1 VDLEFTYADA
11 DTYLNE
17 IAELYSYTEHNE
29 FQLNVKAFEDQMEM
43 YKLKPLWQQLSKEQ
57 HISIILKLMDQLEV
71 LDNTMR
77 MKAARTLLYLAQG
90 CWVEVQSDDEQQSL
104 SRYNIMLLYRSG
116 VFQAFVEL
124 LNLEIENAA
133 TANVAIR
140 KIAVSLADSVD
151 LRVIL
156 SVLYIITE
164 TVRAEKE
171 VVDSEHQDLVDA
183 FIQEVSQP
191 MGDELLAVKLLGM
204 ITRFCSGSAPHFP
217 MKKVLLLLWK
227 ISLVSLGGTETL
239 KKLKSESTLIAAD
252 ICYNEENISLP
263 R

>member
-1 VDLEFTYADA
+1 M
-11 DTYLNE
+11 
-17 IAELYSYTEHNE
+17 
-29 FQLNVKAFEDQMEM
+29 QM
-43 YKLKPLWQQLSKEQ
+43 YKLKPLWNQLDKDQ
-57 HISIILKLMDQLEV
+57 HQSIILKLIDQLEV
-71 LDNTMR
+71 LDNSMR

-90 CWVEVQSDDEQQSL
+90 CWVEVQSDEEQQSL
-104 SRYNIMLLYRSG
+104 SRYNVMMLYRLG

-133 TANVAIR
+133 TANVAMR

-164 TVRAEKE
+164 VMRAE
-171 VVDSEHQDLVDA
+171 SERTDGENANMVEA
-183 FIQEVSQP
+183 FTQEISQP

-227 ISLVSLGGTETL
+227 VSLVSLGGTEKL
-239 KKLKSESTLIAAD
+239 KKLKSKLL
-252 ICYNEENISLP
+252 YVNIKNDAK
-263 R
+263 

>member
-1 VDLEFTYADA
+1 M
-11 DTYLNE
+11 NE
-17 IAELYSYTEHNE
+17 VAELYSYTEHNE
-29 FQLNVKAFEDQMEM
+29 FQLNVKAFEDQMQM
-43 YKLKPLWQQLSKEQ
+43 YKLKPLWNQLDKDQ
-57 HISIILKLMDQLEV
+57 HQSIILKLIDQLEV
-71 LDNTMR
+71 LDNSMR

-90 CWVEVQSDDEQQSL
+90 CWVEVQSDEEQQSL
-104 SRYNIMLLYRSG
+104 SRYNVMMLYRLG

-133 TANVAIR
+133 TANVAMR

-164 TVRAEKE
+164 VMRAE
-171 VVDSEHQDLVDA
+171 SERTDGENANMVEA
-183 FIQEVSQP
+183 FTQEISQP

-227 ISLVSLGGTETL
+227 VSLVSLGGTEKL
-239 KKLKSESTLIAAD
+239 KKLKSKLL
-252 ICYNEENISLP
+252 YVNIKNDAK
-263 R
+263 

>member
-1 VDLEFTYADA
+1 MEFTYADA
-11 DTYLNE
+11 DTHLNE
-17 IAELYSYTEHNE
+17 IAELYSYTEQNE
-29 FQLNVKAFEDQMEM
+29 FPLNVKAFEDQMEM
-43 YKLKPLWQQLSKEQ
+43 YKLKPLWQHLSKDEHQ
-57 HISIILKLMDQLEV
+57 SIILKLMDQLEV
-71 LDNTMR
+71 LDVNLR

-90 CWVEVQSDDEQQSL
+90 CWVEVQSDDEQQNL
-104 SRYNIMLLYRSG
+104 TRYNVMMLYRLG

-133 TANVAIR
+133 TTNVAIR

-156 SVLYIITE
+156 SFLYIITE
-164 TVRAEKE
+164 VMRAEKE
-171 VVDSEHQDLVDA
+171 RTEGENEELVEA
-183 FIQEVSQP
+183 FISEISQP

-204 ITRFCSGSAPHFP
+204 ITRFCSASAPHFP

-239 KKLKSESTLIAAD
+239 KKLKSEL
-252 ICYNEENISLP
+252 LH
-263 R
+263 

>member
-1 VDLEFTYADA
+1 LQSANGQDFLDLEFTYADA
-11 DTYLNE
+11 DTHLNE

-29 FQLNVKAFEDQMEM
+29 FQQNVKAFEDQMEV
-43 YKLKPLWQQLSKEQ
+43 YKLKPLWQQLSQAE
-57 HISIILKLMDQLEV
+57 HESIILKLMDQLEV
-71 LDNTMR
+71 LDVALR

-90 CWVEVQSDDEQQSL
+90 CWVEIQSDEEQQKL
-104 SRYNIMLLYRSG
+104 TRYNVMMLYRLG

-124 LNLEIENAA
+124 LNLEIENST

-156 SVLYIITE
+156 SFLYIITE
-164 TVRAEKE
+164 VMRAEKE
-171 VVDSEHQDLVDA
+171 AEDETHRDLVEA
-183 FIQEVSQP
+183 FVVEISQP

-204 ITRFCSGSAPHFP
+204 ITRFCSASAPHFP

-239 KKLKSESTLIAAD
+239 KKLKSKLTL
-252 ICYNEENISLP
+252 
-263 R
+263 

>member
-1 VDLEFTYADA
+1 MEFTYADA
-11 DTYLNE
+11 DTHLNE
-17 IAELYSYTEHNE
+17 IAELYSYTEQNE
-29 FQLNVKAFEDQMEM
+29 FPLNVKAFEDQMEM
-43 YKLKPLWQQLSKEQ
+43 YKLKPLWQHLSKDEHQ
-57 HISIILKLMDQLEV
+57 SIILKLMDQLEV
-71 LDNTMR
+71 LDVNLR

-90 CWVEVQSDDEQQSL
+90 CWVEVQSDDEQQNL
-104 SRYNIMLLYRSG
+104 TRYNVMMLYRLG

-133 TANVAIR
+133 TTNVAIR

-156 SVLYIITE
+156 SFLYIITE
-164 TVRAEKE
+164 VMRAEKE
-171 VVDSEHQDLVDA
+171 RTDGENEELVEA
-183 FIQEVSQP
+183 FISEISQP

-204 ITRFCSGSAPHFP
+204 ITRFCSASAPHFP

-239 KKLKSESTLIAAD
+239 KKLKSEYGVGWFTSALIVA
-252 ICYNEENISLP
+252 SF
-263 R
+263 

>member
-1 VDLEFTYADA
+1 
-11 DTYLNE
+11 
-17 IAELYSYTEHNE
+17 
-29 FQLNVKAFEDQMEM
+29 MEM
-43 YKLKPLWQQLSKEQ
+43 YKLKPLWQQLSHEE
-57 HISIILKLMDQLEV
+57 HMSIIQKLMDQLEV
-71 LDNTMR
+71 LDVAMR

-90 CWVEVQSDDEQQSL
+90 CWVEVQSDEEQL
-104 SRYNIMLLYRSG
+104 KLTRYNVMMLFRLG

-140 KIAVSLADSVD
+140 KIAVSLADSID

-156 SVLYIITE
+156 SFLYIITE
-164 TVRAEKE
+164 VMRAEKE
-171 VVDSEHQDLVDA
+171 SQETEYDDLVEA
-183 FIQEVSQP
+183 FVLEISQP

-204 ITRFCSGSAPHFP
+204 ITRFCSASAPHFP

-239 KKLKSESTLIAAD
+239 KELKSKITSKTLPLLFLFDHKFPHFKTSIVRK
-252 ICYNEENISLP
+252 LV
-263 R
+263 